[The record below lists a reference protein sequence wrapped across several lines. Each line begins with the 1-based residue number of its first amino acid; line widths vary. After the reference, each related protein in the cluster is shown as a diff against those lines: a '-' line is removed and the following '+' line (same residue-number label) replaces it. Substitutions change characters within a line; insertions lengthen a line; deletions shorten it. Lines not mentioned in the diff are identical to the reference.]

1 MVIDTDIIIR
11 FITQDDNQ
19 KAKKFQVWLKKNKK
33 ILLSDVTVAET
44 YWVLKSFYGFSQKRI
59 IISLESLVSYN
70 NIVCNKVLLLSTMAQ
85 LKRYK
90 ISFVDAYASAYSL
103 LENDGKI
110 LSFDKDFDKIK
121 GIKRIEN
128 KNLINFL
135 FF

>member
-59 IISLESLVSYN
+59 IISLESLGSYN

-121 GIKRIEN
+121 GIKRIEP
-128 KNLINFL
+128 
-135 FF
+135 

>member
-121 GIKRIEN
+121 GIKRIEP
-128 KNLINFL
+128 
-135 FF
+135 